1 MSQSDPRSV
10 LSKAPASTE
19 SRAHPDSLPRDSPE
33 FSLVLGGPLY
43 QLWRRAHL
51 SGDTL
56 ELLDRRVIAVTLLS
70 WAPLLVLSIAEGH
83 AWGGDVRIPF
93 LYDVELHARLLL
105 ALPLLIVGEL
115 YAHRRMLRVKRLFL
129 ERGLIPDVARQRF
142 EAAIGSAMR
151 LRDSVVAELLL
162 IAFVLVIGISVVW
175 PRQVAVDITHGLVS
189 WYGTPSGGTLQPT
202 LAGWWLRCVSL
213 VLFQFLLLRYY
224 FRLFIWARFLW
235 HVSRIELQVE
245 PMHPDRCAGLG
256 FLGSASQGFAPL
268 LLAQGTVLA
277 GMMANHIFYSGSHL
291 LDFKMDFVGLAAGMI
306 FVVLAPLLVF
316 SPKLAFAKR
325 QGNREYGTLAMR
337 YVREFNRK
345 WLRCERLPDEP
356 LIGSADI
363 QSLADLG
370 NSFQVAR
377 DMRIVPFG
385 LRTVLQLAITTLLPV
400 LPLLL
405 TMFSAEQILDKVLGM
420 FF

>member
-10 LSKAPASTE
+10 LSKAAASAE
-19 SRAHPDSLPRDSPE
+19 FRAQQDGGPRDSPE

-43 QLWRRAHL
+43 RLWRRTHL
-51 SGDTL
+51 SGDAL
-56 ELLDRRVIAVTLLS
+56 ELLHRRVLVMTLLA
-70 WAPLLVLSIAEGH
+70 WAPLLILSIAEGR
-83 AWGGDVRIPF
+83 AWGSDVRIPF
-93 LYDVELHARLLL
+93 LKDVELHARLLL
-105 ALPLLIVGEL
+105 ALPLLIVGEV
-115 YAHRRMLRVKRLFL
+115 YEHRRMLRVKRLFL
-129 ERGLIPDVARQRF
+129 ERGLIPDVVRPRF
-142 EAAIGSAMR
+142 DAAIASAMR
-151 LRDSVVAELLL
+151 LRDSVLAELLL
-162 IAFVLVIGISVVW
+162 IALVLVIGIGVVW
-175 PRQVAVDITHGLVS
+175 PRQVAVDVTYSLVS
-189 WYGTPSGGTLQPT
+189 WYGTPLDGTLRPT

-213 VLFQFLLLRYY
+213 VLFQFLLLRWY
-224 FRLFIWARFLW
+224 FRLLIWARFLW

-277 GMMANHIFYSGSHL
+277 GMMANQIFYSGSDL
-291 LDFKMDFVGLAAGMI
+291 LDFKMDFLGLAGGLIAL
-306 FVVLAPLLVF
+306 VLAPLLVF
-316 SPKLAFAKR
+316 SPKLALAKR
-325 QGNREYGTLAMR
+325 EARREYGTLAMR

-345 WLRCERLPDEP
+345 WLRCERPPDEP
-356 LIGSADI
+356 LMGSADI

-370 NSFQVAR
+370 NSFQVPEG
-377 DMRIVPFG
+377 MRIVPFG
-385 LRTVLQLAITTLLPV
+385 LRTVLQLAITMLLPV